1 MFNIDI
7 CCNNLYN
14 CCEVI
19 ILHRSEI
26 VINQH
31 FPGLNPVSFGF
42 ENCAPSHAYGPA
54 LRTHWLLHYVVSGK
68 GIFERGGKTYSLSQ
82 GDIFV
87 IPPGAL
93 TYYEA
98 DAAEPWNYIWIGYN
112 AEIDLPE
119 CLSEPAFNC
128 PSASEIF
135 ERMKRCSLLENGKSA
150 YLTGCLWELI
160 AIFSERAKKRTD
172 FIDKALSFIYAQYS
186 TDIKIGE
193 LAEKLNVDRSHFS
206 TEFRKRL
213 GKSPAQYIRKLR
225 LERAAE
231 LMRVYGES
239 PSVAALSVGY
249 DDLAHFSKN
258 FKKQFGVSPRE
269 YKIKLF

>member
-1 MFNIDI
+1 M
-7 CCNNLYN
+7 
-14 CCEVI
+14 
-19 ILHRSEI
+19 HRSEI
-26 VINQH
+26 VLNH
-31 FPGLNPVSFGF
+31 RFPGLNPVSFGF
-42 ENCAPSHAYGPA
+42 ENCTPSHCYGPA

-68 GIFERGGKTYSLSQ
+68 GIFERGGRTYRLSE

-87 IPPGAL
+87 IPPSTL

-98 DAAEPWNYIWIGYN
+98 DATEPWNYIWIGFTTD
-112 AEIDLPE
+112 IDLPE

-150 YLTGCLWELI
+150 HLTGCLWELMS
-160 AIFSERAKKRTD
+160 IFLERGTQNAD
-172 FIDKALSFIYAQYS
+172 YIDKALSFIHAQYS

-193 LAEKLNVDRSHFS
+193 LADRLSVDRSHFT
-206 TEFRKRL
+206 TEFKKRV
-213 GKSPAQYIRKLR
+213 GSSPAEYIRNIR

-249 DDLAHFSKN
+249 NDLAHFSKN
-258 FKKQFGVSPRE
+258 FKNHFGFSPRE
-269 YKIKLF
+269 YIKKLV